1 MIPAQTSLKG
11 AFKRIIIR
19 YRFEQNVCKALKVR
33 EFRGFAIRM
42 ASISTEFS
50 TSFVEN
56 DTRSGNAHQAWRV
69 AEWFVGKNSID
80 LEGLIRFFVVSLK
93 STWYYAA
100 RCK

>member
-56 DTRSGNAHQAWRV
+56 DTGLVTPIRPGVWKSGS
-69 AEWFVGKNSID
+69 VGKI
-80 LEGLIRFFVVSLK
+80 LLI
-93 STWYYAA
+93 
-100 RCK
+100 